1 MVLRQQLAF
10 DMWWLG
16 LALWLICII
25 ERGPLMDANNQ
36 SWFTIFT
43 VSKYSVLKY
52 LLLPHILISIL
63 VFEVV
68 SAYGTVG
75 MSLGV
80 PYVS

>member
-1 MVLRQQLAF
+1 
-10 DMWWLG
+10 
-16 LALWLICII
+16 
-25 ERGPLMDANNQ
+25 MDANNQ